1 MRNKIATN
9 PSHLLTAK
17 KRIKNKFENEFG
29 VLKTEINLPEVLVI
43 TTFPPRECGIATY
56 SQDLIKALNNK
67 FKKSFVLRIVALE
80 LENEKHNYSED
91 IYDVLETDNPNS
103 YNELA
108 ENINKN
114 KAIEIVLIQHEF
126 GLFQNNETDFLSF
139 LQLIHK
145 PKMVVFHTVLPH
157 PDQKLKK
164 QVQEINTAA
173 DSIVVMTN
181 TSAKILENDYGVL
194 SDKITM
200 IPHGTHLV
208 EHTNKE
214 ILKEKYNL
222 SGRKIISTFGLLS
235 SGKCIET
242 SIEALQT
249 IVKKQP
255 DVLFLVIGK
264 THPTVVKNEGEIYR
278 KSLEDRII
286 KLGLQ
291 KNVQFI
297 DKYLPLNELLEYL
310 QLTDIYL
317 FTTKDRNQ
325 AVSGTFSYAIS
336 CGCPI
341 ISTPIP
347 HAVEV
352 LQNKTG
358 IIVDFENPK
367 QLAQQV
373 IRLLNND
380 QLRKDIAANGIHKL
394 APTAWE
400 NTAIAH
406 ARLFEKMTN
415 QKMVLHYR
423 IPEINLNHF
432 KNLTTPFGMLQFSV
446 INQPDLDSGYTLD
459 DNSRALVAMCQ
470 HFELTN
476 DAVDLEYIER
486 YFNLI
491 KFCFQSDGYF
501 LNYVDD
507 NKEFTK
513 QNSEN
518 LDDAN
523 GRAIWALGYLISIGD
538 LLPIELFEKAELTLQ
553 IALINVR
560 EIHSTRAMAFI
571 IKGIYYSNLNS
582 NSVHNIALLNHLA
595 NKIVQMYKH
604 ESKENWLWFESY
616 LTYANS
622 ILPEAMLC
630 AYLATG
636 ENSYKE
642 IAKQSFDFL
651 LSKIY
656 RNDQIR
662 VISNQGW
669 LNNGEVLNH
678 EKVGGEQPIDVAYT
692 ILALSK
698 FYTVFKEEKYLD
710 KMEIGFSWFLGNNHL
725 HQIVYNPCT
734 GGCYDGLEDK
744 YINLNQGAESTV
756 SYLMARLTMQ
766 KQFSYVHEDKRGKME
781 VSKKS
786 ILKSRIRRAND
797 EIHKV
802 GIIQVFLKVI

>member
-1 MRNKIATN
+1 MRNKIILN
-9 PSHLLTAK
+9 PSHLLSAK
-17 KRIKNKFENEFG
+17 KRIKYKLANE
-29 VLKTEINLPEVLVI
+29 LDLIKAETKLPEVLFI

-56 SQDLIKALNNK
+56 SQDLILALKNK
-67 FKKSFVLRIVALE
+67 FTKSFTIKIAALE
-80 LENEKHNYSED
+80 FENEKHQYKED
-91 IYDVLETDNPNS
+91 IYAVLETDNPKS
-103 YNELA
+103 YAALA
-108 ENINKN
+108 KNINTN
-114 KAIEIVLIQHEF
+114 PAIEIVLVQHEF
-126 GLFQNNETDFLSF
+126 GLFRNNETDFISF
-139 LQLIHK
+139 LQSIHK
-145 PKMVVFHTVLPH
+145 PKMVVFHTVLPR
-157 PDQKLKK
+157 PDEKLKK
-164 QVQEINTAA
+164 QVQEINTTVDAF
-173 DSIVVMTN
+173 IVMTN

-194 SDKITM
+194 KDKITM

-222 SGRKIISTFGLLS
+222 LGRKIISTFGLLS

-242 SIEALQT
+242 SIDALQT
-249 IVKKQP
+249 IVKEQP
-255 DVLFLVIGK
+255 EVLFLVIGK

-278 KSLEDRII
+278 NSLEARITA
-286 KLGLQ
+286 LGLQ

-297 DKYLPLNELLEYL
+297 NKYVPLDELLEYL

-325 AVSGTFSYAIS
+325 AVSGTFAYAIS

-347 HAVEV
+347 HAIEI
-352 LQNKTG
+352 LQNGTG
-358 IIVDFENPK
+358 IIIDFENPE

-373 IRLLNND
+373 IRLLNDD
-380 QLRKDIAANGIHKL
+380 QLRKNIAANGIHKL

-400 NTAIAH
+400 NSAIAH
-406 ARLFEKMTN
+406 AGLFEKMTN
-415 QKMVLHYR
+415 KKIGLQYR
-423 IPEINLNHF
+423 IPKINLNHL

-476 DAVDLEYIER
+476 DAADLEYIER
-486 YFNLI
+486 YFNFI

-507 NKEFTK
+507 TKEFTK

-538 LLPIELFEKAELTLQ
+538 LLPIELFEKAVLTLQ
-553 IALINVR
+553 IALIQVR

-582 NSVHNIALLNHLA
+582 NSIHNLDLLQHLS
-595 NKIVQMYKH
+595 NRLVQMYKH
-604 ESKENWLWFESY
+604 ESKDNWLWFESY
-616 LTYANS
+616 LTYGNS

-642 IAKQSFDFL
+642 IAKTSFDFL

-669 LNNGEVLNH
+669 LKKGETLNH

-698 FYTVFKEEKYLD
+698 FYNVFKEEKYLN
-710 KMEIGFSWFLGNNHL
+710 KMKIGFSWFLGNNHL
-725 HQIVYNPCT
+725 KQIIYNPCT

-756 SYLMARLTMQ
+756 SYLMARLTMETQ
-766 KQFSYVHEDKRGKME
+766 LKHKHQNSSDKME

-786 ILKSRIRRAND
+786 KLKSRILLASD
-797 EIHKV
+797 EMHKV
-802 GIIQVFLKVI
+802 VII